1 MIVLPRAAW
10 GVCLCCACTLL
21 GCGPG
26 AASTPLEPA
35 TAASTTEVTGSP
47 SADSTATSDAA
58 TTVDV
63 PVASLPADS
72 VPAANDT
79 NEHSTATTAATES
92 AGGQSAEA
100 GAAPG
105 AGSEQLAA
113 APAAGPYAK
122 AEKPKVDPVKRNGPI
137 FEDWPKPEF
146 ALLISG
152 LQHGYLEPCGCT
164 GIENQKGGLSRRYA
178 LIQQLAGEGWPLVML
193 DVGDQV
199 RRFGRQANIQFN
211 ITVDALRTMDYA
223 AVGFGPDD
231 LRLSTNE
238 LLGAVT
244 NLSDDAGLS
253 RFVSA
258 NVGLLGMDS
267 AITPR
272 WRIVE
277 VAGHKIG
284 ITAVLGDSLRAGLGN
299 NAEVETKP
307 AADALAEIMPELV
320 KASELRVLLAH
331 TSLDEARE
339 LAKRFPDFDVVVTAT
354 GVDEPPRETTPV
366 EGTKA
371 LLVDVGHKGMYVAT
385 LGYYGDADPRWRY
398 QRVPLDSRFPN
409 TPEMHQL
416 MVAYQGQLQAEGF
429 AGLELRPAPHPRAD
443 HPGDPLAVF
452 AGAASCQ
459 ECHPTAHGIWSKTPH
474 AHATDTLVKLDPPRQ
489 YDPECVSCHSTGWNA
504 QEYYPYETGFL
515 GLDSTPLLVGNGC
528 ENCHGPAAAHV
539 VAEKATGTNRNAA
552 QRASLRAGL
561 KLTSATVEQ
570 SCLKCH
576 DEDNSTEFDFKRY
589 WPKVEHKGK
598 K

>member
-1 MIVLPRAAW
+1 MIVHHRAAW
-10 GVCLCCACTLL
+10 GVYLCCACALF

-26 AASTPLEPA
+26 ATSTPTESA
-35 TAASTTEVTGSP
+35 TATTTAVATGSP

-58 TTVDV
+58 TVDGT
-63 PVASLPADS
+63 PVANISADAA
-72 VPAANDT
+72 PAA
-79 NEHSTATTAATES
+79 TASADP
-92 AGGQSAEA
+92 AGGHSAEA
-100 GAAPG
+100 STEPAVGG
-105 AGSEQLAA
+105 EQLAA
-113 APAAGPYAK
+113 APAGDDPYAK

-164 GIENQKGGLSRRYA
+164 GIENQKGGLSRRFA

-238 LLGAVT
+238 LLGAVS
-244 NLSDDAGLS
+244 NLSDEAGLS

-284 ITAVLGDSLRAGLGN
+284 VTAVLGDSLRAGLGN
-299 NAEVETKP
+299 NAEIETKP
-307 AADALAEIMPELV
+307 AADALTEIMPELV

-371 LLVDVGHKGMYVAT
+371 LLVDVGHKGMYVAA
-385 LGYYGDADPRWRY
+385 LGYYGDAEPRWRY

-452 AGAASCQ
+452 AGSASCQ

-515 GLDSTPLLVGNGC
+515 GLDSTPLLIGNGC

-539 VAEKATGTNRNAA
+539 AAEKATGANRNAT
-552 QRASLRAGL
+552 QRATLRAGL

-576 DEDNSTEFDFKRY
+576 DDDNSTEFDFKKY

>member
-1 MIVLPRAAW
+1 MKVLHRAAW
-10 GVCLCCACTLL
+10 GACLCCAGALQ

-26 AASTPLEPA
+26 ATSAPVEPA
-35 TAASTTEVTGSP
+35 TAASTTELTGSTNTD
-47 SADSTATSDAA
+47 ATAKS
-58 TTVDV
+58 
-63 PVASLPADS
+63 
-72 VPAANDT
+72 
-79 NEHSTATTAATES
+79 EATTAADIQVASVS
-92 AGGQSAEA
+92 ADS
-100 GAAPG
+100 
-105 AGSEQLAA
+105 
-113 APAAGPYAK
+113 APAASDTNDQAAVADPAGGRSAESGADPAASGARHAAVLAGDDPYAK
-122 AEKPKVDPVKRNGPI
+122 TEKPKVDPVKRNGPI

-211 ITVDALRTMDYA
+211 ITVDALRTMNYA

-244 NLSDDAGLS
+244 NLSDEAGQS

-299 NAEVETKP
+299 NAEIETKP
-307 AADALAEIMPELV
+307 AADALAEIMPELI

-331 TSLDEARE
+331 NSLDEARE

-385 LGYYGDADPRWRY
+385 LGYYGDAEPRWRY

-452 AGAASCQ
+452 AGSASCQ

-489 YDPECVSCHSTGWNA
+489 YDPECISCHSTGWNA

-539 VAEKATGTNRNAA
+539 AAEKATGANRNAT
-552 QRASLRAGL
+552 QRATLRAGL

-576 DEDNSTEFDFKRY
+576 DEDNSTEFDFKKY